1 MTVIAVSHNSAAV
14 IGDMLD
20 ALPAALPAV
29 IVDNISSDGTPDMI
43 RTRRPDAT
51 VIESATNGGYGAG
64 MNRAIA
70 AVGTQFTL
78 VISPDVSVQADTIS
92 ILLKTAETFPDAAL
106 VAPKIL
112 NTDGSVEIG
121 HDVALEDRDRMRH
134 WGEFRSV
141 PEGPVCAA
149 FLSGAAYLARTD
161 ALRKIGGF
169 DEAIFLYY
177 EDDDLC
183 RRLRDAGYS
192 LLVEPAAVVTHIGG
206 GSVPATTTYS
216 RLKYW
221 HMGWS
226 RLYYATKHGGPEAA
240 RQEFRRTAPRLFLKS
255 LLYRLTGRHA
265 KARRDG
271 ARLTGMRAFLRG
283 DPSSI
288 MVPAGPDRPTC

>member
-1 MTVIAVSHNSAAV
+1 
-14 IGDMLD
+14 MLD
-20 ALPAALPAV
+20 ALPATLPV
-29 IVDNISSDGTPDMI
+29 LIVDNMSRDGTPDLI

-51 VIESATNGGYGAG
+51 VIKSTTNGGYGAG
-64 MNRAIA
+64 MNQAIK
-70 AVGTQFTL
+70 AVDTPFAL
-78 VISPDVSVQADTIS
+78 VIGPDVSVQADTIRT
-92 ILLKTAETFPDAAL
+92 LLKTAEIFPDAAL
-106 VAPKIL
+106 IAPKIL
-112 NTDGSVEIG
+112 NPDGSVEIG
-121 HDVALEDRDRMRH
+121 HDVALEDRARFDRRDN
-134 WGEFRSV
+134 EPA
-141 PEGPVCAA
+141 PEGPTCAA

-192 LLVEPAAVVTHIGG
+192 LLVEPAAMVTHIGG

-226 RLYYATKHGGPEAA
+226 RLHYAAKHGGPDDA
-240 RQEFRRTAPRLFLKS
+240 RREFRRTAPKLFLKS
-255 LLYRLTGRHA
+255 LLYRIVGNRA
-265 KARRDG
+265 KAGRDS
-271 ARLTGMRAFLRG
+271 ARLSGMQAFLRG